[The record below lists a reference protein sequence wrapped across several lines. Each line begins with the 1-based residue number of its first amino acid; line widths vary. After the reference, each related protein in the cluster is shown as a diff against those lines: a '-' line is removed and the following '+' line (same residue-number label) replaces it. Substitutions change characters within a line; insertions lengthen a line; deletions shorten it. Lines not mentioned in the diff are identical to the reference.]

1 MIDVTGNT
9 LVTAL
14 AIFLVAEG
22 LLPLLAPGAW
32 REAFQRLLQFSDGQL
47 RFFGLLAVGLGV
59 LLLAW

>member
-1 MIDVTGNT
+1 VSDVTGNT

-22 LLPLLAPGAW
+22 LLPLLAPRAW

-47 RFFGLLAVGLGV
+47 RFFGLLAVGLGA

>member
-1 MIDVTGNT
+1 VIDVTGDT

-22 LLPLLAPGAW
+22 LLPLLAPRAW

-47 RFFGLLAVGLGV
+47 RFFGLLAVGLGA
-59 LLLAW
+59 LLLSW

>member
-1 MIDVTGNT
+1 VSDVTGST

-22 LLPLLAPGAW
+22 LLPLLAPRAW

-47 RFFGLLAVGLGV
+47 RFFGLLAVGLGA
-59 LLLAW
+59 LLLSW

>member
-1 MIDVTGNT
+1 LSDVTGDT

-22 LLPLLAPGAW
+22 LLPLLAPSAW

-47 RFFGLLAVGLGV
+47 RFFGLLAVGMGL